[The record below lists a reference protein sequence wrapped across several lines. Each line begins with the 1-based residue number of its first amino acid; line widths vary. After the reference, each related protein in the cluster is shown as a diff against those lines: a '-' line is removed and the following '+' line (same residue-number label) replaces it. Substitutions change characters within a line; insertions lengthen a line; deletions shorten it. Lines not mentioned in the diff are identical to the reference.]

1 VNTSLEKKMIR
12 HRKIQFTVSVV
23 MRDVPLFD
31 DMEEVKEDMEIYLTN
46 HLTNYAPLQMIVD
59 NDGKLKITEKEN
71 K

>member
-1 VNTSLEKKMIR
+1 MIR

-31 DMEEVKEDMEIYLTN
+31 DMEEVEEDMEIYLTN

-59 NDGKLKITEKEN
+59 NDGELKITEKEN